1 MINKE
6 EVKRLIEENLEGS
19 TAIVRNEYD
28 DGEHFEAEVTCP
40 QFEGESLIAQHRLV
54 YGALGDA
61 MYKRIH
67 ALQLKTYIPTRW
79 PH

>member
-6 EVKRLIEENLEGS
+6 EVKQLIEANLEGS

-28 DGEHFEAEVTCP
+28 DGEHFDAEVVCAA
-40 QFEGESLIAQHRLV
+40 FEGKTLIAQHRLV

-61 MYKRIH
+61 MHKRIH
-67 ALQLKTYIPTRW
+67 ALQLKTYTPARW